1 MKWTTVTINLAKWRK
16 TFRGVFVMSRMFV
29 ILTLCSML
37 LFILLGFGTML
48 HKRLAASPVSSMQGF
63 AAAVS
68 SQVFKDMLG
77 MEMPQMAKEGDPTI
91 LTQSHVASFLFQMLT
106 NINPND
112 PKSLIAREIPG
123 LGDSDAVLIRKGT
136 ATDLAAPEDYH
147 PEAGLPKGEGGA
159 GDGVTPEP
167 EPHTTPETGAAGGDP
182 DEGKQDKPPANN
194 GQSNNPTPDNAG
206 TGAGK
211 GTSSSPDG
219 SKANPTPLS
228 TKGKKVVFVY
238 HSHNRE
244 SFLPELPPGRK
255 YTEDSK
261 KNITL
266 VGARLTKKLE
276 ELGVGAVHSDK
287 DYAST
292 MKNYNWYFSYKYSL
306 NTVKEAFA
314 SNPEIQFLFDIHRD
328 SQRRKITTA
337 TIKGKTYAQVY
348 FIIGHRNP
356 NWKKNEQFATKIHD
370 ALESKYPGISRGI
383 WGKAA
388 SSGTNGEYNQS
399 VSPDS
404 VLIEIGGI
412 ENTLEEC
419 YRTADV
425 LAKEI
430 AEIYWEAERVNTTAK
445 K

>member
-16 TFRGVFVMSRMFV
+16 AFRGVFVMSRMFV
-29 ILTLCSML
+29 MLTLCSML

-77 MEMPQMAKEGDPTI
+77 MEMPQMAKEGDPSI
-91 LTQSHVASFLFQMLT
+91 LTQSHVVSFLFQMLT

-123 LGDSDAVLIRKGT
+123 LGDSDAVLIRKGM
-136 ATDLAAPEDYH
+136 ATDLADSPEDYH
-147 PEAGLPKGEGGA
+147 PDAGLPKGEDGA
-159 GDGVTPEP
+159 GDGVTPGP
-167 EPHTTPETGAAGGDP
+167 EPHTTPETGAIGEKPGL
-182 DEGKQDKPPANN
+182 DKPDTLPADKGQEKDPADN
-194 GQSNNPTPDNAG
+194 GG
-206 TGAGK
+206 TGK
-211 GTSSSPDG
+211 GTNSSNGPAA
-219 SKANPTPLS
+219 KPTPLS

-255 YTEDSK
+255 YTEDPK

-276 ELGVGAVHSDK
+276 ELGVGAVHSNK
-287 DYAST
+287 DYSST

-314 SNPEIQFLFDIHRD
+314 TNPEIKFLFDIHRD
-328 SQRRKITTA
+328 SQRRKKTTA
-337 TIKGKTYAQVY
+337 TIKGKAYAQVY

-356 NWKKNEQFATKIHD
+356 NWKKNEEFATKIHD
-370 ALESKYPGISRGI
+370 SLEKKYPGISRGI
-383 WGKAA
+383 WGKTSAT
-388 SSGTNGEYNQS
+388 GNGEYNQS

-404 VLIEIGGI
+404 VLIEIGGVD
-412 ENTLEEC
+412 NTLEEC
-419 YRTADV
+419 YRTADI

-430 AEIYWEAERVNTTAK
+430 AAIYWEAERVNATAK